1 MKAFFLVALV
11 VLVACAVPPETYTDT
26 PRVLDDNVQRSAN
39 AITARQTADAAGF
52 AAQQAQTR
60 AQDAQARAAQFSA
73 EQTAVAQST
82 RDAFMYEQTRTALT
96 VQIANVTRQ
105 AQFDLATATENA
117 RRANVANAET
127 SQARQ
132 ETRVAIQTET
142 RRADEIAAQVAAQ
155 TRVAAYPTQTRVA
168 EQIALD
174 QAERARAAEMRAAQA
189 EWDARVNP
197 LVNTGWAILPFAFL
211 CGLVIAMLAGMWKL
225 FRAFEHYIKAKALEV
240 SAPALAQMQI
250 RDASGRPIGF
260 LQLDGGV
267 ATFQPYFEIDAAS
280 EPDAPRAVLPLTD
293 MQDRKLL
300 EAPPTQ
306 AVTVE
311 TSAGAIV
318 TIHNT
323 DLLTFTRT
331 ILETMDWSQ
340 ATWADKRLPRGFVL
354 SKDTKNGRER
364 VYGGYARLLQ
374 LFVDRNLIVNRRQGS
389 SGEWNPHAPR
399 DADTVIRILLG
410 EMNPPPLPDDMPSPT
425 AARPGNAVP

>member
-250 RDASGRPIGF
+250 RDAAGRPIGF
-260 LQLDGGV
+260 LQLGSGGV
-267 ATFQPYFEIDAAS
+267 ATFQPYFDVESTARDT
-280 EPDAPRAVLPLTD
+280 DTPRAVLPLTD

-300 EAPPTQ
+300 EAPATE
-306 AVTVE
+306 AVSVE

-340 ATWADKRLPRGFVL
+340 STWADKRLPRGFVL
-354 SKDTKNGRER
+354 SKDTRNGR
-364 VYGGYARLLQ
+364 
-374 LFVDRNLIVNRRQGS
+374 DRNNFLIDC
-389 SGEWNPHAPR
+389 P
-399 DADTVIRILLG
+399 DAG
-410 EMNPPPLPDDMPSPT
+410 
-425 AARPGNAVP
+425 G